1 METKMKIQFEAEE
14 GHTLTQLLL
23 TFQDKPFF
31 YDLRMHSFNAAKK
44 GYVIV
49 DKSNLVE
56 CENIIKQC
64 KVKVT
69 STAIYN
75 EEMSR
80 MRQ

>member
-14 GHTLTQLLL
+14 GNTLTQLLL

-31 YDLRMHSFNAAKK
+31 YDLRMHSFNSEKK

-49 DKSNLVE
+49 DKRNLVE

-75 EEMSR
+75 EEMSKV
-80 MRQ
+80 

>member
-31 YDLRMHSFNAAKK
+31 YDLRMHSFNSEKK
-44 GYVIV
+44 GYVVV
-49 DKSNLVE
+49 DKRNLVE
-56 CENIIKQC
+56 CENIIRQC

-75 EEMSR
+75 GKMSK
-80 MRQ
+80 MQK

>member
-1 METKMKIQFEAEE
+1 MEKKMKIKFEAEE

-31 YDLRMHSFNAAKK
+31 YDLRMHSFNSEKK
-44 GYVIV
+44 GYVVV
-49 DKSNLVE
+49 DKRNLVE

-64 KVKVT
+64 NVKVT
-69 STAIYN
+69 STAIYDG
-75 EEMSR
+75 EMPK